1 MSTAGEA
8 KPSRGPKGA
17 ARCEL
22 TEADAPAFAVAGR
35 CKEAEMSTAGEAK
48 PSRGPKG
55 AARCGLTEADALT
68 LPMQDG
74 AMRPR

>member
-22 TEADAPAFAVAGR
+22 TEADTLSFGGAGR
-35 CKEAEMSTAGEAK
+35 CDEAEMSTAGEAK
-48 PSRGPKG
+48 PV
-55 AARCGLTEADALT
+55 TEEALS
-68 LPMQDG
+68 
-74 AMRPR
+74 

>member
-22 TEADAPAFAVAGR
+22 TEADALALPW
-35 CKEAEMSTAGEAK
+35 
-48 PSRGPKG
+48 PNG
-55 AARCGLTEADALT
+55 AR
-68 LPMQDG
+68 
-74 AMRPR
+74 RPR

>member
-22 TEADAPAFAVAGR
+22 TEADA
-35 CKEAEMSTAGEAK
+35 
-48 PSRGPKG
+48 
-55 AARCGLTEADALT
+55 LT
-68 LPMQDG
+68 LPLQDA